1 MTCQVILEFKA
12 KEDAVESIRSYLR
25 EILPDTRSYDGC
37 VGLNITQNL
46 DDPTSFAVVE
56 QWDTRKHYENYLQWR
71 TDTGVLDKLA
81 EMIDGEPSI
90 RFFSYFG
97 V

>member
-12 KEDAVESIRSYLR
+12 KADEIENIRNYMR

-37 VGLNITQNL
+37 VGLNITQNM

-56 QWDTRKHYENYLQWR
+56 QWDTRQHYEAYLQWR
-71 TDTGVLDKLA
+71 TDTGVLGKLA
-81 EMIDGEPSI
+81 EKMDGEPSI

>member
-12 KEDAVESIRSYLR
+12 KADEIENIRNYMR

-37 VGLNITQNL
+37 VGLNITQNM
-46 DDPTSFAVVE
+46 DEPTSFAVIE
-56 QWDTRKHYENYLQWR
+56 QWDTRQQYETYLQWR
-71 TDTGVLDKLA
+71 TDTGVLGKLA
-81 EMIDGEPSI
+81 EKMDGEPSI
-90 RFFSYFG
+90 RFFNYFG